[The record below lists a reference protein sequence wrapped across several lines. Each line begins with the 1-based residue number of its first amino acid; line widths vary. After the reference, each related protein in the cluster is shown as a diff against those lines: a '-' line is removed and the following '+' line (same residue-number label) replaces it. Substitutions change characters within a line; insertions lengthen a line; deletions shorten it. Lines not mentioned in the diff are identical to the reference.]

1 MCVCV
6 VLCTCVDCTPG
17 VHRRWMKREKKNQGN
32 DDGDGDV
39 MMVVVVLLYNSLML
53 Q

>member
-1 MCVCV
+1 
-6 VLCTCVDCTPG
+6 
-17 VHRRWMKREKKNQGN
+17 MKREKKNHGN
-32 DDGDGDV
+32 DGDGDV